1 MKQFVK
7 YLFSL
12 AVVLLS
18 AFSPLQA
25 DAEES
30 YIITLEKGGQLS
42 KYIKKAD
49 VLNVKFLT
57 VSGLMNNLDLEL
69 IASMSNLEEL
79 DLKDAV
85 LSNEKYD
92 PKKNRDYYD
101 DRVLKLPSLLK
112 LRKLINSK
120 KSYHLKNLR
129 SLPSLK
135 YLTVF
140 DGDIDQRQD
149 DNNMPLSLD
158 TLALLSTKD
167 RRHEPSKYDVERY
180 ICDGTVWG
188 LEKYSKNLTN
198 PIKAKVL
205 ISEIDHMHYADH
217 SDVIANIV
225 KIPGYTILYHWSP
238 ELSEEQ
244 IESVDVLV
252 PYSYIGAD
260 IKEVTIPSK
269 VKTLPSY
276 LGGMTQIEIP
286 LSTIA
291 RFNIPEINSFID
303 EIKSKDDKEL
313 LEYYLNQKYP
323 IYSKIEKINLGNIE
337 DIDAY
342 ALDGFVIKHLTL
354 PPTLKYFNVNAFKN
368 NNILEAQFTSKA
380 APIVYEK
387 YHDTTRNYLSN
398 TGTKFIAPKGTID
411 KFRIGPWGSL
421 NNGYWSACLFE
432 DGNNGT
438 LELTIEEPGTLS
450 KYITDANALNIEN
463 LIIKGLLYDTDF
475 EAINK
480 CKNLRSLDLSNTF
493 TCLSPETLS
502 RNKKTASALM
512 GLLGL
517 AFEGAAADSKSKFDN
532 GQGSYVE
539 AEYYG
544 ALNDRFR
551 TLMSKPS
558 IENIKADPACVL
570 PEDAFKGLRFLISIA
585 YPSQMENLKNGSLH
599 SDNVYQIVLP
609 PNLKILNA
617 HIGTPYLSAIS
628 IPSSVKEI
636 KGYVFS
642 GSKHLKELDLRNT
655 GVETIAWSALN
666 DCPNLQNFYGSPVLK
681 AFDHNNYSG
690 TPKLKIGW
698 FYTKTMPK
706 GLNYFKCIHIPEGY
720 SASYTGLYNTLV
732 LDDIPE

>member
-1 MKQFVK
+1 
-7 YLFSL
+7 
-12 AVVLLS
+12 
-18 AFSPLQA
+18 
-25 DAEES
+25 
-30 YIITLEKGGQLS
+30 
-42 KYIKKAD
+42 
-49 VLNVKFLT
+49 
-57 VSGLMNNLDLEL
+57 MNNLDLEL

-269 VKTLPSY
+269 VKTIPSY

-387 YHDTTRNYLSN
+387 YHDTTRNYLSD

-432 DGNNGT
+432 DGNEGT
-438 LELTIEEPGTLS
+438 LDITLEAPGTLS
-450 KYITDANALNIEN
+450 NYITDDNALNIEH
-463 LIIKGLLYDTDF
+463 LVIRGVLYDTDF
-475 EAINK
+475 DVINK
-480 CKNLRSLDLSNTF
+480 CKNLRSLNLKYSF
-493 TCLSPETLS
+493 PCLSPETLAK
-502 RNKKTASALM
+502 NKKEAETLM

-517 AFEGAAADSKSKFDN
+517 AFEGAAADTKSKFDN
-532 GQGSYVE
+532 GTGSYMD
-539 AEYYG
+539 AAYYN
-544 ALNDRFR
+544 ALNDKYKK
-551 TLMSKPS
+551 LMSETS
-558 IENIKADPACVL
+558 IENIEADPTCVL
-570 PEDAFKGLRFLISIA
+570 PEGAFKGLRFLLAIT
-585 YPSQMENLKNGSLH
+585 YPSQMESLKNGGLY
-599 SDNVYQIVLP
+599 SDYVQKIVLP
-609 PNLKILNA
+609 PNLKKLNA
-617 HIGTPYLSAIS
+617 HIGTPYLRS
-628 IPSSVKEI
+628 ITIPPSVKEI
-636 KGYVFS
+636 GGYVFS
-642 GSKHLKELDLRNT
+642 GSKNIQEIDLRNT
-655 GVETIAWSALN
+655 GVETIAWSALY

-681 AFDHNNYSG
+681 SFNRDNYSSS
-690 TPKLKIGW
+690 PKLQTGW
-698 FYTKTMPK
+698 FYTKTMPN
-706 GLNYFKCIHIPEGY
+706 GLYYFDVIHIPEGY
-720 SASYTGLYNTLV
+720 SAAYTNLGNTLII
-732 LDDIPE
+732 DDIKE